1 METNG
6 EAGRVKSY
14 RDLIVWQKAMAR
26 QVVFGSR
33 RERVSRIEKLASDR
47 WPSCCYASLH
57 ERFGLVSQMRRAAV
71 SIPSNVAEGH
81 GRLSTNEYR
90 QFLGIARGSL
100 KELETQILIASDL
113 DYLEKTAAD
122 ACSALADE
130 VGRMLSTLIAA
141 LRSRPK

>member
-1 METNG
+1 METDG
-6 EAGRVKSY
+6 EARRVKSY
-14 RDLIVWQKAMAR
+14 RDLIVWQKAM
-26 QVVFGSR
+26 
-33 RERVSRIEKLASDR
+33 KLCADTYQATAAF
-47 WPSCCYASLH
+47 PEA

-113 DYLEKTAAD
+113 GYLGDAAD
-122 ACSALADE
+122 ACSGLADE